1 MSVKPKQSSEFE
13 EFTKLVDLVLSVPHS
28 EILRRE
34 KEYQKQVAQNPKRR
48 GPKRKVKPSVV
59 VVHESDDKD

>member
-1 MSVKPKQSSEFE
+1 MSEKPPSEFDL
-13 EFTKLVDLVLSVPHS
+13 FTALVDRVLAVPHT

-34 KEYQKQVAQNPKRR
+34 KEYQERQARKPKRS

-59 VVHESDDKD
+59 GHEPGAKD